1 MGLMKTRYFYLMLA
15 AALLAGCAK
24 ETLDNQTE
32 ISGGKT
38 ILTVGLTPQNKT
50 HMDLVSLE
58 GSHKVY
64 WSNGDQLSLN
74 GVASDSLK
82 NLKDNYQQE
91 ATFTFEG
98 KLDTPYRLLYP
109 ASAWV
114 DDTHITLPAVQDYR
128 ANGFAEGMNPMCGYS
143 ADGANVSLNHLC
155 AILKIQILQETAEL
169 AAARSGEVDTDNL
182 VSVRFSGRNG
192 EQVSGSFT
200 IDYDA
205 ATLEGASDADEDKV
219 VKIVKSQA
227 THTETAAVYYVVVP
241 AGNYSEGFE
250 LVIKDKCGHIMTQ
263 RKSSAKLLEAGHLYP
278 MKAFAFVPTGTEL
291 GVEISNAEELIQFA
305 SKFNDGDYDDMG
317 DEPLVVT
324 LTDNIDFSVEATP
337 SLSEQFNTEGGI
349 GSADHAFN
357 GIFNGNGHTISGL
370 EATVPLFAAT
380 GDDASIDNF
389 TIDNSCVFS
398 FTHDKKANMNVGSV
412 VGTHAG
418 NLTRL
423 SVAAVDSLTS
433 VSGIS
438 QQTCF
443 GGIAGRVTT
452 GVIDHCTYSGAMTV
466 PSGFRSTEAKIMIGG
481 VAGYID
487 NASGTVSY
495 CKFNGTVDN
504 AGQMV
509 ANSETGDWTG
519 APFLT
524 AGGIAGATV
533 GMIDSCVVNKHA
545 TGVSVTVAE
554 GKSFSGTLVTHTAN
568 AYHFATAGV
577 VGYVEYGGK
586 VKNCINKATITT
598 LFPTER
604 GSGGN
609 MNGRTMVE
617 GGVVGYNYRGTV
629 SGCDNYG
636 ALIDRANPKV
646 HYVGGVVARNYRGSV
661 SSCTNQS
668 EGDIGIGTSY
678 GTPYGA
684 RLPYIGGVIGS
695 HAGSGASVSNIKN
708 YANIT
713 VSRLESTGG
722 VMVYIGGVIGKC
734 ETAIDGSTN
743 GGAISN
749 SGKISQT
756 NGNMCCSTPTTS
768 NDYGYFLGGIAGYS
782 TQAVKNV
789 SNSGELV
796 YTCTADGTTLTTA
809 GARYIHLGGVV
820 GKVNAASSV
829 DVEKCVNSGKVTFT
843 ATANYADIKDK
854 SGNVTNAGNDKV
866 RYYYNYMG
874 GIVGYAKNTAIKGD
888 ATKKCTNSAEIKGG
902 DSSGN
907 NNRDTTSF
915 VVGGIVGYITGDS
928 SIEYCDLTGSGA
940 PNNDHWSNL
949 KYTNYNCPTV
959 GGIAGQVVGTSS
971 KSIPVKNCIVAST
984 AAVYARRGAAGGI
997 VGLAEYASVSSCTVP
1012 ISFNSAQSGYYY
1024 GGIAALAKNTSVSSC
1039 TYSGT
1044 AIQTSQLLIGGGV
1057 VGLLHTGS
1065 SITGC
1070 SSQAATVNKNG
1081 TAVTATGGIAG
1092 QSVSG
1097 TTIKKC
1103 HYKSTIAICGDTKFT
1118 AGTGDDA
1125 NAGDL

>member
-1 MGLMKTRYFYLMLA
+1 MGLMKTRYFYLM
-15 AALLAGCAK
+15 AALALMAGCAK
-24 ETLDNQTE
+24 EALDDQSA

-50 HMDLVSLE
+50 HMDLVTLE

-98 KLDTPYRLLYP
+98 KLYTPYRLLYP
-109 ASAWV
+109 ASSWV
-114 DDTHITLPAVQDYR
+114 DNTHIILPAVQDYR
-128 ANGFAEGMNPMCGYS
+128 AGGFAEGMNPMAGYS
-143 ADGANVSLNHLC
+143 VDGSNVSLNHLC
-155 AILKIQILQETAEL
+155 AILKIQILQETAAHAEE
-169 AAARSGEVDTDNL
+169 RGEEVDTDNL
-182 VSVRFSGRNG
+182 VAVRFSGRNG

-200 IDYDA
+200 INYAD
-205 ATLEGASDADEDKV
+205 ATLEGASAADEDKV
-219 VKIVKSQA
+219 VKIVKNQA
-227 THTETAAVYYVVVP
+227 TSTESAAVYYLVVP
-241 AGNYSEGFE
+241 AGDYSEGFDII
-250 LVIKDKCGHIMTQ
+250 VKDKCGHVMTQ
-263 RKSSAKLLEAGHLYP
+263 SKTSAKPLLAGHLYP
-278 MKAFAFVPTGTEL
+278 MKAFEFAPSGTEL
-291 GVEISNAEELIQFA
+291 GVEISNAEELVQFA
-305 SKFNDGDYDDMG
+305 SRFNNGEFDDMG

-349 GSADHAFN
+349 GSAERAFN
-357 GIFNGNGHTISGL
+357 GIFNGNGYTISGL

-389 TIDNSCVFS
+389 TIDNTCVFS
-398 FTHDKKANMNVGSV
+398 FTHDKKANLNVGSV

-423 SVAAVDSLTS
+423 SVEAVDSLTS

-452 GVIDHCTYSGAMTV
+452 GVIDHCTYSGAITV

-481 VAGYID
+481 VAGYVE

-495 CKFNGTVDN
+495 CKFKGTVDN
-504 AGQMV
+504 AGQMI
-509 ANSETGDWTG
+509 ANSESGDWTG
-519 APFLT
+519 SPFLS
-524 AGGIAGATV
+524 AGGIAGATA
-533 GMIDSCVVNKHA
+533 GMLDSCTVYKHA
-545 TGVSVTVAE
+545 TGVSVTVADN
-554 GKSFSGTLVTHTAN
+554 SYSGTLVTHTAN

-577 VGYVEYGGK
+577 VGFVEYGGK
-586 VKNCINKATITT
+586 VKNCINRAAITT
-598 LFPTER
+598 LFPTGR

-646 HYVGGVVARNYRGSV
+646 HYVGGVVARNYRGTV

-668 EGDIGIGTSY
+668 GGNIGIGTSH
-678 GTPYGA
+678 GSPYGA

-708 YANIT
+708 YANIN

-734 ETAIDGSTN
+734 EAAIDGSTS
-743 GGAISN
+743 GGAITN
-749 SGKISQT
+749 SGRITQT
-756 NGNMCCSTPTTS
+756 NGNMCSQSPTST

-782 TQAVKNV
+782 TQAISNV
-789 SNSGELV
+789 SNSGELS
-796 YTCTADGTTLTTA
+796 YTCTADGNSVTTA

-820 GKVNAASSV
+820 GKVNAASSI
-829 DVEKCVNSGKVTFT
+829 DVEKCSNSGKVTFT
-843 ATANYADIKDK
+843 ATANYYDITDK
-854 SGNVTNAGNDKV
+854 SGNVTDAGNANV

-874 GIVGYAKNTAIKGD
+874 GIVGYAKNAAIKGN
-888 ATKKCTNSAEIKGG
+888 ATTKCTNNAQIKGG
-902 DSSGN
+902 DGSGN
-907 NNRDTTSF
+907 NNRDTTTF

-928 SIEYCDLTGSGA
+928 SIEYCDLTGSGN
-940 PNNDHWSNL
+940 PYNDHWSNL
-949 KYTNYNCPTV
+949 AYTNYNCPTV

-971 KSIPVKNCIVAST
+971 KKIPVKNCTVAST
-984 AAVYARRGAAGGI
+984 AAVNARRGAVGGI
-997 VGLAEYASVSSCTVP
+997 VGLAQYASISSCTVP
-1012 ISFNSAQSGYYY
+1012 ISFTSSQSGYYY
-1024 GGIAALAKNTSVSSC
+1024 GGIVAAAQNTAISSC

-1044 AIQTSQLLIGGGV
+1044 TIQTSQLKIGGGI
-1057 VGLLHTGS
+1057 VGLLHTS
-1065 SITGC
+1065 SEITGC
-1070 SSQAATVNKNG
+1070 SSHATTINKNG
-1081 TAVTATGGIAG
+1081 TAVKTTGGIAG

-1103 HYKSTIAICGDTKFT
+1103 HYKSTIAICGDSKFT
-1118 AGTGDDA
+1118 PGTGDDA